1 MRFIFK
7 YIQVEYG
14 AITNRQF
21 TDKLHQHLLRNSIH
35 CRSIRFFVRFG
46 YVIQSFRL
54 VYYIILAQV
63 LQRRIHHNTLHP
75 RPQGSITSPSEFI
88 KRIEELQETIVH
100 EVFCCITV
108 TRIAKT
114 HAEHPPC
121 IALVQLLPGKV
132 VALPAPSCQFLFFHS
147 FL

>member
-54 VYYIILAQV
+54 IYYIILAQV

-75 RPQGSITSPSEFI
+75 RPQGTITPPSEFI
-88 KRIEELQETIVH
+88 KRIEKFQETVVH
-100 EVFCCITV
+100 QVFCRFTVARITE
-108 TRIAKT
+108 A
-114 HAEHPPC
+114 HAEHSPS
-121 IALVQLLPGKV
+121 IALVQFFPGKV
-132 VALPAPSCQFLFFHS
+132 IPLPASSCQFLFFHS